1 MLSRCCHG
9 SGGEGGRLGWS
20 FRAGSC
26 AGVAIL
32 GGMPEDAAIDEF
44 IAFAKDYTSPDLR
57 IRDATVLLDER
68 QDGEPVTRVR
78 LLVSDPVADT
88 WDVDRVRD
96 LRLTLGRKATEL
108 GLPPVSLTLI
118 AESEIEAA
126 EIFAR

>member
-1 MLSRCCHG
+1 
-9 SGGEGGRLGWS
+9 
-20 FRAGSC
+20 
-26 AGVAIL
+26 
-32 GGMPEDAAIDEF
+32 MPDDAAIQEF
-44 IAFAKDYTSPDLR
+44 IASAKDYTSPDLT
-57 IRDATVLLDER
+57 IRDATVGLDER

-78 LLVSDPVADT
+78 LLVSDPSGDT

-108 GLPPVSLTLI
+108 DLPPVSLTLI